1 MNETLVQ
8 ALGFVALGL
17 NLFASSTINDNRM
30 RSIICLSCLTFSIH
44 YTLLGALVAG
54 LNLFVN
60 SFRALVSV
68 RYKGLKVFYLFL
80 VIQIGISLY
89 FYSEPRDVL
98 PAIASIIS
106 CYALFIAEGMRMR
119 IAFLFC
125 TLTWLVNAA
134 LVGSY
139 GGVLN
144 DIFNATM
151 LTITIFRLK
160 RQKEIQIETN

>member
-17 NLFASSTINDNRM
+17 NLCASSTTNDNRM
-30 RSIICLSCLTFSIH
+30 RAIICLSCLVFAIH
-44 YTLLGALVAG
+44 YSLLGALVAG

-68 RYKGLKVFYLFL
+68 KYKGRHVFFLFL
-80 VIQIGISLY
+80 IVQIGMSIY
-89 FYSEPRDVL
+89 FYSEPRDLL

-106 CYALFIAEGMRMR
+106 CYALFIAQGMRMR
-119 IAFLFC
+119 FAFLVC
-125 TLTWLVNAA
+125 TLTWMVNAV

-139 GGVLN
+139 GGLIN
-144 DIFNATM
+144 DLFNATM
-151 LTITIFRLK
+151 LSITIFRLK
-160 RQKEIQIETN
+160 KQQKLQVQTS